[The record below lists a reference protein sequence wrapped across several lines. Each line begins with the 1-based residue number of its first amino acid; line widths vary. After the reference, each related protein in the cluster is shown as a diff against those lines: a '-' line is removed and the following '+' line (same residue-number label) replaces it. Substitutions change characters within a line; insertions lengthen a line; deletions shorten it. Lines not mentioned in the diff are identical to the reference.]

1 VADDYHALAP
11 AKLNLVLE
19 VLGPRPDGYHEIDTV
34 FQEIALADRV
44 TVSFGRADGVTVS
57 GPYAA
62 GTPCDAT
69 NLAWRAA
76 ERLAARAGTTTAGLS
91 IHLHKEIPPA
101 GGLGG
106 GASDAAAVLKLL
118 AAAWPGVT
126 PEMVRSVAEEIG
138 SDEVFFLVGGTA
150 RGRGRGEVVTPL
162 PSLPLHDV
170 VLFIPA
176 ATIERKTAQMFAA
189 LDALPFEP
197 GHATEKLASVLPGS
211 VTPAD
216 LSNTFERVAWEIFPG
231 LDRLRHAVEGRIAGP
246 VRLAGAGPTLFWIGP
261 PGKGRPV
268 AAAAAGLDCTVVLT
282 STAAPR

>member
-1 VADDYHALAP
+1 MPDDHRALAP

-19 VLGPRPDGYHEIDTV
+19 VLGPRPDGYHEIDTI
-34 FQEIALADRV
+34 FQELELADRV
-44 TVSFGRADGVTVS
+44 TVSFGGGAGVTAS
-57 GPYAA
+57 GPWAA

-76 ERLAARAGTTTAGLS
+76 ERLAARAGRTTAGLS
-91 IHLHKEIPPA
+91 IQLHKEIPPA

-118 AAAWPGVT
+118 AAAWAGVT
-126 PEMVRSVAEEIG
+126 PEMVQSVAEEVG
-138 SDEVFFLVGGTA
+138 SDEAFFLEGGTA
-150 RGRGRGEVVTPL
+150 RGRGRGEMIEPL

-170 VLFIPA
+170 VLFIPP
-176 ATIERKTAQMFAA
+176 ATIERKTARMFAA

-197 GHATEKLASVLPGS
+197 GRAAEKLASGLPRS
-211 VTPAD
+211 VTPGD

-231 LDRLRHAVEGRIAGP
+231 LDRLRRAVEECIASA
-246 VRLAGAGPTLFWIGP
+246 VRMAGAGPTLFWIGP
-261 PGKGRPV
+261 PGNGRRV
-268 AAAAAGLDCTVVLT
+268 AAAAAGLDCTVVRT